1 MDDALWWPAPHP
13 ALGVWRDAG
22 GALRWRC
29 NPAAQHW
36 ARRLGVGEDLWP
48 RWAQACAEAAPPLAP
63 PSAPASSLPA
73 AQGDAG
79 EAAAPLLRLPGAPAV
94 DATLCPQGEGV
105 LAWLVAES
113 EAHSRHEL
121 ERLALAVQAAGLGVW
136 ESDLDGRTLYWN
148 EAMYRLRGLDPG
160 DPRPVWQLSRL
171 TNHPDDQ
178 RVLSELPRRHVEA
191 GEPYAMDLR
200 VRWPDG
206 SEHWLA
212 TRGRALSGGPG
223 QPVRMVGVNG
233 DITDRMRAQ
242 AAELE
247 RERAEQAS
255 RAKSALLARVSH
267 ELRTPLNAVLGF
279 AQLLQL
285 RAGQVPGPQQA
296 EWARHI
302 AEAGQHLL
310 LLIDDLLELAG
321 AGERGQAAPQARP
334 VALAPLVEEALHWS
348 AAQARQAGVHV
359 LPPQQPVEGSVL
371 GDARRVR
378 QVLLNL
384 LSNAIKYNRA
394 GGEVRLSSCG
404 PDDGALRGLCVADTG
419 PGLAPEQMQQL
430 GEPFNRLGAE
440 QRGIPGTGIGLAISR
455 ELLQRMGG
463 RLEVQST
470 VGQGSRFTMW
480 LPAAQP

>member
-13 ALGVWRDAG
+13 ALAVWREADD

-29 NPAAQHW
+29 NPAAERWGRRQGVGPDDWRRW
-36 ARRLGVGEDLWP
+36 AR
-48 RWAQACAEAAPPLAP
+48 ACDEAACDAGGC
-63 PSAPASSLPA
+63 PAGRSLSLP
-73 AQGDAG
+73 GT
-79 EAAAPLLRLPGAPAV
+79 PRL

-105 LAWLVAES
+105 LAWLVPES
-113 EAHSRHEL
+113 EAQSRHEL

-148 EAMYRLRGLDPG
+148 EAMYRLRGLDPS

-171 TNHPDDQ
+171 SNHPDDQ
-178 RVLSELPRRHVEA
+178 RVLSELPRRHVEE
-191 GEPYAMDLR
+191 GTPYAMELR

-206 SEHWLA
+206 SEHWLS

-223 QPVRMVGVNG
+223 QPVRMVGINA

-247 RERAEQAS
+247 RERAEQAN

-285 RAGQVPGPQQA
+285 RSGVLTPAQRDWAG
-296 EWARHI
+296 HI
-302 AEAGQHLL
+302 VEAGQHLL

-321 AGERGQAAPQARP
+321 TGAAELESGP
-334 VALAPLVEEALHWS
+334 VPLAPLVEEALRWS
-348 AAQARQAGVHV
+348 AAQAREAGVRMRAPGAS
-359 LPPQQPVEGSVL
+359 LDGQML

-394 GGEVRLSSCG
+394 GGEVRVSGCSS
-404 PDDGALRGLCVADTG
+404 DDGTLRGLCVADTG
-419 PGLAPEQMQQL
+419 PGLTPQQLRHL

-440 QRGIPGTGIGLAISR
+440 RRGIPGTGIGLAISR

-470 VGQGSRFTMW
+470 VGEGSRFTLW
-480 LPAAQP
+480 LPAAPG